1 MKQPIA
7 AWITDTH
14 LSENTVEINKSVF
27 SQVFSLCKQL
37 QINTILH
44 GGDVFTSRKG
54 QPEIVLN
61 TFKEIID
68 DASKQQLK
76 ILAIPGNHDRTQ
88 GDSEES
94 FLDAFDGHDAFSVFA
109 TGGEIK
115 VGNICFY
122 FLPYFDLTY
131 QSKLQA
137 IQPSNSVSDFC
148 ILLTHTAIDGVRGNN
163 GIEVQGE
170 LSPKLFDKFD
180 LVLVGHYH
188 DRQFLG
194 KDKLIVYTGS
204 AYQATFGED
213 INKGCTVIYDDG
225 TIEFIELD
233 FPQYIT
239 IEILIDQDLDRD
251 FIRKV
256 KDKSSEAK
264 IRLRLKGEI
273 GEDKKGLISE
283 LQSLGV
289 KIESEKQSFTPI
301 DTNQS
306 QVAFDSNDI
315 LQLYD
320 QWSEDRKI
328 ENKEFGKK
336 LLTKFL

>member
-1 MKQPIA
+1 MKRPIA
-7 AWITDTH
+7 IWLTDTH

-76 ILAIPGNHDRTQ
+76 ILAIAGNHDRTQ

-94 FLDAFDGHDAFSVFA
+94 FLDAFDGHDAFDVFGA
-109 TGGEIK
+109 GGEIK

-137 IQPSNSVSDFC
+137 IRVSNNVSDFC

-163 GIEVQGE
+163 GIEVKDE
-170 LSPKLFDKFD
+170 LSVKLFDKFD
-180 LVLVGHYH
+180 LTLVGHYH
-188 DRQFLG
+188 DRQFIG
-194 KDKLIVYTGS
+194 TNIVYTGS

-213 INKGCTVIYDDG
+213 ANKGCTIIYDDG
-225 TIEFIELD
+225 SVEFIELN
-233 FPQYIT
+233 FPQYLT
-239 IEILIDQDLDRD
+239 IDIIPDQDLNGD

-256 KDKSSEAK
+256 KDKSSEAR
-264 IRLRLKGEI
+264 IRLRMKGEI
-273 GEDKKGLISE
+273 GEDKKALLIE

-289 KIESEKQSFTPI
+289 KIENEKQSFTPHQI
-301 DTNQS
+301 DQG
-306 QVAFDSNDI
+306 QVSFDSTDI
-315 LQLYD
+315 LQMYD

-328 ENKEFGKK
+328 DNKEFGKK